1 MRSPWKTFTLRS
13 GSKTG
18 KRKQLRPY
26 CALKGQSNN
35 LVSQWALCLNVSFA
49 SHSTAPE
56 PSEGTEPRSEASL
69 PQVVVLRIS
78 RIHWSSQ
85 PRRPLLVPNALCP
98 EPDPQCCYLR
108 QAKVYL
114 LLKLFSKGDRINVH
128 PPPWV
133 LMTNWSI
140 LLTKFILE
148 KQ

>member
-1 MRSPWKTFTLRS
+1 MHSPWKTFILRS

-49 SHSTAPE
+49 SHSTAQNLQRVLSPGLRH
-56 PSEGTEPRSEASL
+56 PSK
-69 PQVVVLRIS
+69 VVALRIS

-85 PRRPLLVPNALCP
+85 PRRPLLVLKALCP

-114 LLKLFSKGDRINVH
+114 LLKLFSRGDRINVH